1 MKAQLMHRRDPSL
14 IRRLAVVVAS
24 TLVLVASAAATSD
37 AATATGTGATT
48 TAVAPAR
55 ENISFFYQQITNT
68 TDLSRLGDV
77 KLVVAGQQDDDIV
90 AAARIKQTGAKAYR
104 YVQSFW
110 FPKGKTF
117 DGLDIG
123 AKPDWAFCAS
133 GSTPMPGRLDGTGTR
148 WWFLDMNEQ
157 PVQDFFLA
165 KFQALKAAGWD
176 GIFLDRGFAALIGLD
191 SYKVSNKVS
200 TCTGQ
205 KVAPAPTFATTY
217 VAIMNIAKQAGMPLI
232 INYGI
237 SPFDA
242 HYPLRSDAWTALSP
256 TALSPTAGLV
266 LDESA
271 SHPRDQYWAYH
282 LAANRQNEQNA
293 QHRGRVIGLL
303 TTAILG
309 GQNRQNVYYGW
320 SKVKLFAIPLG
331 VNTGDAGC
339 ANAGGLPCN
348 QAGLYPE
355 LANVAYG
362 PPLSTSPGATQCAAG
377 DAIHCL
383 WFRRYQAG
391 MSLLNVSPA
400 TRTGVIPLGVSGC
413 RYVLDLYTN
422 RSIDGGRC
430 VTSAIVRLGPWEGH
444 PLQYGVTPWPQ
455 ASSPTPPLPPPPA
468 PKPKPAVGGYWMVG
482 SSGSVFGFGD
492 ARYFGAASTTDVT
505 HIEPT
510 PSHGGYWIVNGAG
523 QVFAYGNARS
533 HGNAGALWP
542 GEKVSSLS
550 ATPTGNGYW
559 LFTNR
564 GRVMTYGDARSYGDM
579 SGTTLNGPVV
589 GSVATPAG
597 HGYYMVSSDGGIFAF
612 GDARFHGSMGGA
624 HLNQPVNGLVPTLD
638 NRGYWLVSSDGGI
651 FAFNAPF
658 RGSMGGSHLNRP
670 VIGMV
675 RYGNG
680 YLMVGSDGG
689 IFAFSNKPFRGSL
702 GSNPPAVPIVGVAS
716 T

>member
-1 MKAQLMHRRDPSL
+1 MKAALMHRRDPSL
-14 IRRLAVVVAS
+14 IRRAAVVVAS
-24 TLVLVASAAATSD
+24 TLVLVASAAATST
-37 AATATGTGATT
+37 AATTAGTGTT
-48 TAVAPAR
+48 TAAVTPAR

-77 KLVVAGQQDDDIV
+77 KLVVAGQQQDDTL

-104 YVQSFW
+104 YVQSYW
-110 FPKGKTF
+110 FPKDKTF

-123 AKPDWAFCAS
+123 AQPDWAFCAS
-133 GSTPMPGRLDGTGTR
+133 GTTPMPGRTDATGTL

-157 PVQDFFLA
+157 PVQQFFLT
-165 KFQALKAAGWD
+165 KFLALKAAGWD
-176 GIFLDRGFAALIGLD
+176 GVFLDRGFAALTGLD

-205 KVAPAPTFATTY
+205 PVTPGATFASTY
-217 VAIMNIAKQAGMPLI
+217 VGIMNIAKQAGMPLI

-237 SPFDA
+237 SPFDPQ
-242 HYPLRSDAWTALSP
+242 HPLRADAWSALSS
-256 TALSPTAGLV
+256 TGLV
-266 LDESA
+266 LDESV
-271 SHPRDQYWAYH
+271 SHPQDQYWAYH

-293 QHRGRVIGLL
+293 QHPGRVIGLL

-309 GQNRQNVYYGW
+309 GQTRLSVYYGW
-320 SKVKLFAIPLG
+320 SKTKLFAIPLG

-362 PPLSTSPGATQCAAG
+362 LPISTSPGPTQCALH
-377 DAIHCL
+377 DAVHCL

-391 MSLLNVSPA
+391 MSLLNASSG

-413 RYVLDLYTN
+413 RYVLDLFTK
-422 RSIDGGRC
+422 RSIDGGYC
-430 VTSAIVRLGPWEGH
+430 VASAIVRLGPWEGH
-444 PLQYGVTPWPQ
+444 PLLYSVTPWPQ
-455 ASSPTPPLPPPPA
+455 ASSPTPALPVPPPPA
-468 PKPKPAVGGYWMVG
+468 PTPKPVVGGYWMVG
-482 SSGSVFGFGD
+482 ASGSVYGFGD
-492 ARYFGAASTTDVT
+492 AHNFGSASTTGVT

-533 HGNAGALWP
+533 HGNAGPLRP

-550 ATPTGNGYW
+550 ATATGNGYW

-589 GSVATPAG
+589 GSVATPTG
-597 HGYYMVSSDGGIFAF
+597 RGYYMVSSDGGIFAF

-689 IFAFSNKPFRGSL
+689 IFAFSNIPFRGSL
-702 GSNPPAVPIVGVAS
+702 GANPPAIPIVGVAS